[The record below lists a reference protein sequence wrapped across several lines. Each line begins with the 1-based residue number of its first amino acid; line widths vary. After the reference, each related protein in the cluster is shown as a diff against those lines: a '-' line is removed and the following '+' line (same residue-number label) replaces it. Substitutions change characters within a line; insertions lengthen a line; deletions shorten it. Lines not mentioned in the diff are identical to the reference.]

1 MVGDNG
7 VDDARDDSILR
18 CSGVLNGPGDCDWNA
33 ASDSKVFSGR
43 GVLMVTSSPMAIC

>member
-7 VDDARDDSILR
+7 VDDARDDSILK

-33 ASDSKVFSGR
+33 ASDSKVFSG
-43 GVLMVTSSPMAIC
+43 